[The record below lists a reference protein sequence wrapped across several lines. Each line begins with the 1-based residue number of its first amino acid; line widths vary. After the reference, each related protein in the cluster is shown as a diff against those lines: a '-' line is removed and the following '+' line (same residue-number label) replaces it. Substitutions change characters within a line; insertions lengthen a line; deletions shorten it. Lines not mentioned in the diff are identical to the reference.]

1 MIVDLRADL
10 LLMLE
15 EESYHGCPR
24 SSLSL
29 QRHELKQNTL
39 HLQTLLR
46 RQYGFEHY
54 FENLTYLKKK
64 ATIIHTIIHTDN
76 QGSIALAHN
85 PVSHSRA
92 KHIDIRH
99 HFIRER
105 IEHGEVSLDYV
116 STKEM
121 MADIFTKALPYKSFE
136 KFQMNLGVLHVA

>member
-24 SSLSL
+24 SSLPL

-54 FENLTYLKKK
+54 FENLTYLKKRQQSYIL
-64 ATIIHTIIHTDN
+64 TTRDLLLLHTTLSHILE
-76 QGSIALAHN
+76 QSI
-85 PVSHSRA
+85 
-92 KHIDIRH
+92 
-99 HFIRER
+99 
-105 IEHGEVSLDYV
+105 
-116 STKEM
+116 
-121 MADIFTKALPYKSFE
+121 
-136 KFQMNLGVLHVA
+136 